1 MDCVL
6 WTNSLLRNVKCYHVS
21 NVIIYIN
28 ILLHASKN
36 DCLDNCIILF
46 IYVYVCFF
54 IFICV
59 RTVRHHRI
67 SHHDLIIVKF
77 IAY

>member
-6 WTNSLLRNVKCYHVS
+6 WINLLLRNVKCYYVL

-28 ILLHASKN
+28 ILLYVSKN

-46 IYVYVCFF
+46 IYVYVCFLF
-54 IFICV
+54 LFV
-59 RTVRHHRI
+59 
-67 SHHDLIIVKF
+67 
-77 IAY
+77 